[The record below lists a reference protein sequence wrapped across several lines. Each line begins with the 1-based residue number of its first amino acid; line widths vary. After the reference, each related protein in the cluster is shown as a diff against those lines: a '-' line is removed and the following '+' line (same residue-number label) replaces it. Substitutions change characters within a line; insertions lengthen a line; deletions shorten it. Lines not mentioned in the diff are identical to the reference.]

1 MADGIV
7 AVSDSVARDLAEN
20 TQLDRKSIK
29 TIYNP
34 VVDSRLRELADTP
47 LNHPWFKPGAAPVI
61 LAVGRLI
68 PQKDFQTLIRAF
80 AILQR
85 KSKARLVILGEG
97 RQRLELESLT
107 QELGIAPHVE
117 MPGFVSN
124 PYQYMA
130 GASVF
135 ALTSRYEGLP
145 GVLIQAL
152 ACGCPVISTDCPG
165 GSAEILDHGKYG
177 RLVPINND
185 TVLADAMDSV
195 LNEQPDK
202 NILRKRA
209 SLFSVERATQQ
220 YLDYLDNIL
229 GACRT

>member
-1 MADGIV
+1 
-7 AVSDSVARDLAEN
+7 
-20 TQLDRKSIK
+20 
-29 TIYNP
+29 
-34 VVDSRLRELADTP
+34 LRELADTP

-85 KSKARLVILGEG
+85 KSEARLVILGEG
-97 RQRLELESLT
+97 RQRLELESLA

-229 GACRT
+229 GDPLS

>member
-1 MADGIV
+1 
-7 AVSDSVARDLAEN
+7 
-20 TQLDRKSIK
+20 
-29 TIYNP
+29 
-34 VVDSRLRELADTP
+34 LRELADTP

-229 GACRT
+229 GDPLS